1 MLLDQK
7 QCGTHDSVVIH
18 EGSSYLRMCNCKDLT
33 IVRYRCS
40 ARASGYCYSCTTY
53 VNKVNTVNIIYRN
66 EDESTVDCRHAVN
79 LAVRT
84 VPAGNIS
91 TLLLVPYRRVALSV
105 SHVAVGA
112 DGAQTCTE

>member
-7 QCGTHDSVVIH
+7 QCGTHDRVVIH
-18 EGSSYLRMCNCKDLT
+18 EVSSYLRMCNCKDLT
-33 IVRYRCS
+33 IVRYVFSLQVRLLQYDL
-40 ARASGYCYSCTTY
+40 RKY

-66 EDESTVDCRHAVN
+66 EGESTVDCRHAVN

-91 TLLLVPYRRVALSV
+91 TLLLVPYRRVGSRTLARRSRRGWSANV
-105 SHVAVGA
+105 H
-112 DGAQTCTE
+112 

>member
-7 QCGTHDSVVIH
+7 QCGTHDRVVIH
-18 EGSSYLRMCNCKDLT
+18 EVSSYLRMCNCKDLT
-33 IVRYRCS
+33 IVRYVFTAFKLRL
-40 ARASGYCYSCTTY
+40 YCYDLRKY

-66 EDESTVDCRHAVN
+66 EGESTVDCRHAVN

-91 TLLLVPYRRVALSV
+91 TLLLVP
-105 SHVAVGA
+105 
-112 DGAQTCTE
+112 